1 MALDRRDLPIT
12 ADTDAAV
19 AHLDAATE
27 SFCGLRRDPGEHLKL
42 ALGLEPDLRMGHIVR
57 GYFMLLFG
65 KREMVPRA
73 LQAAAKADA
82 LLAGGGG
89 TPRERLHLAA
99 LRHWTEGRM
108 REAAAVLEAV
118 LADHPRDLLAVRIA
132 QHLYFYMGMSDAM
145 RDSIGRVLP
154 AWDREVPGRG
164 FVLGCHAFALEET
177 GDYAA
182 AEKAGRDAVG
192 LNRADVWAA
201 HAVAHVCEMQNRVDD
216 GIAWLDALQRA
227 WADVNNFVYHVHW
240 HRCLFLLELERYD
253 EVLERYDREVRA
265 ESTDEHL
272 DISNAVALL
281 WRLEQ
286 LGIDVGDRWGE
297 LAAQSHRHVDD
308 HALVFPDMHY
318 VMALAAT
325 ADDAG
330 LEAWL
335 GSARDYAAT
344 SREHEAAV
352 MAEIGLPL
360 AEAAI
365 AHRRGDWA
373 RVVSILLPVR
383 HAIVRIGG
391 SHAQRD
397 LFQRM
402 LIDAGLRAGRADVAA
417 SLLPER
423 TRRRV
428 RDGWGTRHLALAGG
442 DPDPVALSA

>member
-1 MALDRRDLPIT
+1 MPLDRRGLPVT
-12 ADTDAAV
+12 AEHAEAV
-19 AHLDAATE
+19 AHLDAAIE

-42 ALGLEPDLRMGHIVR
+42 ALGVEPDLLMGHVLR
-57 GYFMLLFG
+57 GYFALLFA
-65 KREMVPRA
+65 KRELVPRGV
-73 LQAAAKADA
+73 QAAEKAA
-82 LLAGGGG
+82 AIVARASAA
-89 TPRERLHLAA
+89 PRERLHLKA
-99 LRHWTEGRM
+99 LRHWSEGRL
-108 REAAAVLEAV
+108 REAAAALEAV
-118 LADHPRDLLAVRIA
+118 LADHPRDLLAARIA
-132 QHLYFYMGMSDAM
+132 QYLYFYMGMSDAM
-145 RDSIGRVLP
+145 RDSIGRILP
-154 AWDREVPGRG
+154 AWDRAVPGCG

-182 AEKAGRDAVG
+182 AEKAGRDAIG
-192 LNRADVWAA
+192 HNHADVWAA
-201 HAVAHVCEMQNRVDD
+201 HAVAHVCEMQNRVAD
-216 GIAWLDALQRA
+216 GIAWLDALQRG
-227 WADVNNFVYHVHW
+227 WDDINNFIYHVHW
-240 HRCLFLLELERYD
+240 HRCLFLLELEHYD

-286 LGIDVGDRWGE
+286 LGVDVGDRWGE
-297 LAAQSHRHVDD
+297 LAVQSRRHVDD
-308 HALVFPDMHY
+308 HALVFPDVHY

-330 LEAWL
+330 LDAWL
-335 GSARDYAAT
+335 RSARNYAAT

-360 AEAAI
+360 AEAVV
-365 AHRRGDWA
+365 AHRRGDWS
-373 RVVSILLPVR
+373 RVVVTLLPVR

-397 LFQRM
+397 LFQRL

-423 TRRRV
+423 ARRRSS
-428 RDGWGTRHLALAGG
+428 DGWGTRHLALAGG
-442 DPDPVALSA
+442 GAPIALSA